1 MKGDLTKKEIF
12 KINSKMT
19 AEELIEILK
28 KFPKDANIFVSN
40 LCSGWIDEES
50 IEYEEDINTI
60 SFNGIKI

>member
-1 MKGDLTKKEIF
+1 MEGDLTKKEIF

-40 LCSGWIDEES
+40 LCMGWIDEES
-50 IEYEEDINTI
+50 IEYEEDTNTI
-60 SFNGIKI
+60 SFR